1 MSQTDG
7 PSANSNEPLNQPLR
21 IEPLHLELWS
31 SADLSLATQGE
42 WLQLDNAFASQRI
55 VTDNRQVQAG
65 DVFLALKGERFDA
78 HDFVA
83 DAIASGAVAAIVS
96 RTVAGVT
103 APQLLVA
110 DTRLALGHLG
120 AFRRQRYSHLKV
132 VALTGSSG
140 KTTTKEMLGSILR
153 QIAPTLITRGNLNN
167 DLGVP
172 MMLLELSPQHQYAV
186 MELGANHVG
195 EIDYTSNMVQPQ
207 VAGVLNIGTAHMGE
221 FGGREGIA
229 RAKSEIFN
237 HLQADGVAVVPF
249 YDDFAALIQQAA
261 GQHQL
266 IRFGQNVAAYA
277 AAHGDVYSENIQL
290 EAASSRFD
298 LVTPQGRIAID
309 LPFAGQHNVDNALAA
324 ASFALAFGIQLPVIA
339 SGLAHA
345 VGAKGRLSFKQH
357 GRYLII
363 DDTYNANPHSM
374 RAAAKVLEAQPGLK
388 VLVLGDIG
396 ELGDAAAGEHH
407 NLGADLAQLQL
418 DAIFTVG
425 EFAAD
430 TLAGI
435 QQQHNPALTAQA
447 FSDKVA
453 LFDQLDSYLKEHEQA
468 AVSLLFKGSRYT
480 KMESLI
486 ADLVEKA

>member
-1 MSQTDG
+1 MSHTDG
-7 PSANSNEPLNQPLR
+7 HISANNNQPLNQPLP
-21 IEPLHLELWS
+21 IEPWS
-31 SADLSLATQGE
+31 SADLSLATQGD
-42 WLQLDNAFASQRI
+42 WQQLDSAFTALRI

-83 DAIASGAVAAIVS
+83 DAIARGAVAAIVT
-96 RTVAGVT
+96 RAVPGVA

-110 DTRLALGHLG
+110 DTRLALGQLG

-132 VALTGSSG
+132 AAMTGSSG

-172 MMLLELSPQHQYAV
+172 MMLLELSPQHEYAV

-195 EIDYTSNMVQPQ
+195 EIDYTSNMVQPH

-229 RAKSEIFN
+229 KAKSEIFN

-249 YDDFAALIQQAA
+249 RDDFAALIQQAA
-261 GQHQL
+261 GQHRQ
-266 IRFGQNVAAYA
+266 IRFGQDAVGV
-277 AAHGDVYSENIQL
+277 GDVSAENIQL
-290 EAASSRFD
+290 DAASSRFE
-298 LVTPQGRIAID
+298 LVTPQGRVAIE

-324 ASFALAFGIQLPVIA
+324 ASFALAFGVDLSLIA
-339 SGLAHA
+339 SGLAQA

-374 RAAAKVLEAQPGLK
+374 RAAARVLEAQPGLK

-396 ELGDAAAGEHH
+396 ELGDAAAEEHH

-418 DAIFTVG
+418 DAIFAVG
-425 EFAAD
+425 EFASD

-435 QQQHNPALTAQA
+435 QKQAVSGLTAQA
-447 FSDKVA
+447 FDDKVA
-453 LFDQLDSYLKEHEQA
+453 LFAQLTRYLNKHEQT
-468 AVSLLFKGSRYT
+468 AVRLWFKGSRST
-480 KMESLI
+480 KMESLS

>member
-7 PSANSNEPLNQPLR
+7 HSSANNNELLNQPL
-21 IEPLHLELWS
+21 PLESWS
-31 SADLSLATQGE
+31 SDDLSRATQGE
-42 WLQLDNAFASQRI
+42 WLQGDTAFNARRI
-55 VTDNRQVQAG
+55 ITDTRQVQAG

-83 DAIASGAVAAIVS
+83 DAVARGAVAAIVA
-96 RTVAGVT
+96 RPVAGL
-103 APQLLVA
+103 AIPQLLVA

-132 VALTGSSG
+132 AAMTGSSG

-195 EIDYTSNMVQPQ
+195 EIDYTSNMVQPH

-249 YDDFAALIQQAA
+249 NDDFAALIQQAA
-261 GQHQL
+261 GQHQV
-266 IRFGQNVAAYA
+266 ICFGQDAAG
-277 AAHGDVYSENIQL
+277 HGDVYAENIQL
-290 EAASSRFD
+290 QAASSSFE
-298 LVTPQGRIAID
+298 LVTPHGRIAIE

-324 ASFALAFGIQLPVIA
+324 ASFALAFGVELAVIA
-339 SGLAHA
+339 SGLAQA

-374 RAAAKVLEAQPGLK
+374 RAAARVLEAQPGLK

-396 ELGDAAAGEHH
+396 ELGDAATTEHH
-407 NLGADLAQLQL
+407 NLGADLALLQL

-435 QQQHNPALTAQA
+435 QKQHNPALTAQA

-453 LFDQLDSYLKEHEQA
+453 LFGQLHSYLSKHEQM

-480 KMESLI
+480 KMGSLI